1 VFKPQTVQ
9 IAREELPRLKY
20 AANPIDRVE
29 LSTRPKSVTIDY
41 VKSMFPT
48 GKMSEN
54 NFLINSIKDL
64 IGRLETNRKIIDLTP
79 ELSNKDYK
87 FMTEIMNLHNGKYI
101 ERWQGYSDTD
111 ILANKEKLALFVR
124 TLRLTKQGETFLQFN
139 PAEWDVVVDGVIK
152 KPKQFIMPVL
162 EYKAK
167 SSAINGA
174 LSDSC
179 LITQEIREEI
189 NAITEYLNLFEVKK
203 DFTVYRGD
211 KTFDIL
217 QVAEINGQKMN
228 LAEIIEQFTNVFQKH
243 YLENKY
249 NQRFVDEFTN
259 RYLMKAEIFQKR
271 FMSTAMDKK
280 GTKEYAKKIFWTIR
294 VPQGTKG
301 ASIESFNIERKME
314 AEFLGQRNGK
324 FVINNAVYKPEKDIW
339 LFEASIEQLPLTKI

>member
-1 VFKPQTVQ
+1 LSGINLIKPFINIVVPKASAVLKPKAVQ
-9 IAREELPRLKY
+9 ITREEISKLKY

-29 LSTRPKSVTIDY
+29 LSTRPKSVTIDD

-48 GKMSEN
+48 GKLSGN

-64 IGRLETNRKIIDLTP
+64 IGRLETKRKIIDLTP

-87 FMTEIMNLHNGKYI
+87 FMTDIMNLHNGKYI

-124 TLRLTKQGETFLQFN
+124 TLRLTRQGETFLQFN

-162 EYKAK
+162 EYKVD

-174 LSDSC
+174 LSDSR
-179 LITQEIREEI
+179 LMTPEIREKI

-217 QVAEINGQKMN
+217 QMAEINGQKMN
-228 LAEIIEQFTNVFQKH
+228 LAEIIDKATTKFKLDYENNMYNDNAVKTFIEF
-243 YLENKY
+243 YLNNAKI
-249 NQRFVDEFTN
+249 NQP
-259 RYLMKAEIFQKR
+259 R

-280 GTKEYAKKIFWTIR
+280 GTKEYAKKIFWTVR
-294 VPQGTKG
+294 VPKGTKG
-301 ASIESFNIERKME
+301 ASIESFNIERLNE
-314 AEFLGQRNGK
+314 AEFLG
-324 FVINNAVYKPEKDIW
+324 
-339 LFEASIEQLPLTKI
+339 